1 MGFRRAEVTTGDT
14 RGVTQAAA
22 QALLRRFGVEPVALR
37 CVARLA
43 HEVWR
48 VRPRQGADLALRLYP
63 AATSDA
69 AAIDT
74 ELDWLAALAD
84 AGLHVPRPCR
94 CADGERLLVA
104 PDGRPAVLLTW
115 LGGRQHDRGL
125 TPARLRQVGRF
136 TGAAHRIA
144 DAQAAAGRVR
154 LQREAMPL
162 DLAAWSA
169 GTRRGAERLPAAL
182 RAVLRPAATRLV
194 AEIESFG
201 RAPDA
206 WGFIHG
212 DLHPWNLLFVRG
224 AAGAIDF
231 SDCGWGHRA
240 MDLAATLQYLR
251 HPLAHNHDHGAS
263 YAALHGALLEGYAAE
278 RPLPPGA
285 VHQVDTLIT
294 ARLFGTL
301 EWMLDDWPAP
311 DHRAWGP
318 AFIDGACAALRD
330 FVGR

>member
-1 MGFRRAEVTTGDT
+1 MTK
-14 RGVTQAAA
+14 AAA
-22 QALLRRFGVEPVALR
+22 QTLLRRFGVEAVALR

-48 VRPRQGADLALRLYP
+48 VRPRQGDELALRLYP
-63 AATSDA
+63 AAAVDA
-69 AAIDT
+69 DAIHT
-74 ELDWLAALAD
+74 ELDWLDALAD
-84 AGLHVPRPCR
+84 AGLHVPKPRAAPGGR
-94 CADGERLLVA
+94 RLLVS

-136 TGAAHRIA
+136 TGASHRIA
-144 DAQAAAGRVR
+144 DVQVAAGRVR

-162 DLAAWSA
+162 ELGPWAV
-169 GTRRGAERLPAAL
+169 GTRPGAERLPAAL
-182 RAVLRPAATRLV
+182 RDVLRPAAARLL
-194 AEIESFG
+194 ADIG
-201 RAPDA
+201 AIGCAPDA

-212 DLHPWNLLFVRG
+212 DLHLWNLLFVRG

-251 HPLAHNHDHGAS
+251 HPLAGHHDHR
-263 YAALHGALLEGYAAE
+263 AAYPALQAALLEGYAAE
-278 RPLPPGA
+278 RPLPPRA
-285 VHQVDTLIT
+285 TRQVDTLIT

-301 EWMLDDWPAP
+301 AWMLDDWPAL

-318 AFIDGACAALRD
+318 GFIDGARGALRAYLE
-330 FVGR
+330 GSEG

>member
-1 MGFRRAEVTTGDT
+1 M
-14 RGVTQAAA
+14 TQAAA
-22 QALLRRFGVEPVALR
+22 STLHRRFGVEAVALR
-37 CVARLA
+37 RVANLA

-63 AATSDA
+63 AATADA

-84 AGLHVPRPCR
+84 AGLHVPRPCAAPGGR
-94 CADGERLLVA
+94 RRLVS

-144 DAQAAAGRVR
+144 SAQTAAGRVR

-162 DLAAWSA
+162 DLGPWAA
-169 GTRRGAERLPAAL
+169 GTRPGAERLPAAL
-182 RAVLRPAATRLV
+182 RAVLRPAAARLV
-194 AEIESFG
+194 AEIGAFG
-201 RAPDA
+201 RAA
-206 WGFIHG
+206 ETWGLIHG

-240 MDLAATLQYLR
+240 MDLAATLQFLR
-251 HPLAHNHDHGAS
+251 HPLAGHADHRAA
-263 YAALHGALLEGYAAE
+263 YPALHAALFEGYADE
-278 RPLPPGA
+278 RPLPPDA
-285 VHQVDTLIT
+285 AHQVDTLIT

-301 EWMLDDWPAP
+301 EWMLDDWPAL

-318 AFIDGACAALRD
+318 GFVQDARVALRAWLA
-330 FVGR
+330 R

>member
-1 MGFRRAEVTTGDT
+1 MTH
-14 RGVTQAAA
+14 AAA
-22 QALLRRFGVEPVALR
+22 QTLLQRFGVDAAALR

-48 VRPRQGADLALRLYP
+48 VRPRQGGDLALRLYP
-63 AATSDA
+63 AATADV
-69 AAIDT
+69 AAIGT
-74 ELDWLAALAD
+74 ELDWLGALAD
-84 AGLHVPRPCR
+84 AGLHVPRPR
-94 CADGERLLVA
+94 AAPGGRRLLWA

-125 TPARLRQVGRF
+125 TPARLRQVGAF

-154 LQREAMPL
+154 LQREAVPL
-162 DLAAWSA
+162 DLGPWASGSRP
-169 GTRRGAERLPAAL
+169 GTERLPAAL
-182 RAVLRPAATRLV
+182 RDVLRPAAARLA
-194 AEIESFG
+194 AEIDAFG
-201 RAPDA
+201 RAPDT

-251 HPLAHNHDHGAS
+251 DPLAGNHDHRAS
-263 YAALHGALLEGYAAE
+263 YAALHAALLDGYAAE
-278 RPLPPGA
+278 RVLPSDA
-285 VHQVDTLIT
+285 ARQVDTLIT

-301 EWMLDDWPAP
+301 EWMLDDWPAL

-318 AFIDGACAALRD
+318 GFINGAREALRTYLE
-330 FVGR
+330 R